1 MLSAGFD
8 PWVAQVSGQEYS
20 AAYASGWGDYT
31 TPDFTSVTGRP
42 ARTFAEFAHDH
53 ASWFNV

>member
-1 MLSAGFD
+1 
-8 PWVAQVSGQEYS
+8 VAQVTGQEYS

-31 TPDFTSVTGRP
+31 TPDFTSVTGKP
-42 ARTFAEFAHDH
+42 ARTFAEFARGH